1 MASGEVCFTSNM
13 FNAYLFILVILIVFI
28 MYIQIKKAEEMS
40 NVELNTHLSQKD
52 LVDKINILQ
61 DQLYNLKKSEQTC
74 QSNLYETRQ
83 FLKHQIYNQQ
93 VRPMHARDRIR
104 QRIIDPLEGPERT
117 YAGGRINI
125 PAYDDYQQI
134 GFLHNN
140 NERYPLYGRPKY
152 PGRTD
157 KYEYYIIDESRN
169 RLKIPIKTTNYNEIY
184 DGDNINID
192 ILNNMFN
199 AKIYDYDS
207 MRYNPNV

>member
-13 FNAYLFILVILIVFI
+13 FNAYLFILIVLIVFI
-28 MYIQIKKAEEMS
+28 MYIQLKKGEEMS
-40 NVELNTHLSQKD
+40 NVELTTHLSQKE
-52 LVDKINILQ
+52 LVDKIKTLQ
-61 DQLYNLKKSEQTC
+61 DELHNLKKNEQTC
-74 QSNLYETRQ
+74 QSDLYETRQ

-93 VRPMHARDRIR
+93 VRPMHIKNKMI
-104 QRIIDPLEGPERT
+104 QRIVDPLEGPERT

-125 PAYDDYQQI
+125 PAYDDYQQM
-134 GFLHNN
+134 GFLYNN

-169 RLKIPIKTTNYNEIY
+169 RLKIPIKTTGYNEIY
-184 DGDNINID
+184 DGDNVNID
-192 ILNNMFN
+192 VLNNTFN